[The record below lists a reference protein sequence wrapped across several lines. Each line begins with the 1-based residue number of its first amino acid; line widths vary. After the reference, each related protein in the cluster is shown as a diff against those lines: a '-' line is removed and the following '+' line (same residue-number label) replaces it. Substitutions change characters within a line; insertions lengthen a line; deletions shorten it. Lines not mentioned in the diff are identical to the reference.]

1 MYHRHFG
8 LSGPPF
14 HFTPAPDALYLSPT
28 HREALA
34 VLEWGLLH
42 EPTGFTLLAG
52 ESGVG
57 KTTMVCSILARRHW
71 NVRTALLS
79 NPRLNFDQ
87 MMMSAL
93 TPKADID

>member
-1 MYHRHFG
+1 MYHHHFG

-14 HFTPAPDALYLSPT
+14 QLTPAPDALYLSPT

-34 VLEWGLLH
+34 ALEWGLFH

-57 KTTMVCSILARRHW
+57 KTTLVCSILARHHR
-71 NVRTALLS
+71 NVRAALLT
-79 NPRLNFDQ
+79 NPRLDFDQ
-87 MMMSAL
+87 VMQVV
-93 TPKADID
+93 